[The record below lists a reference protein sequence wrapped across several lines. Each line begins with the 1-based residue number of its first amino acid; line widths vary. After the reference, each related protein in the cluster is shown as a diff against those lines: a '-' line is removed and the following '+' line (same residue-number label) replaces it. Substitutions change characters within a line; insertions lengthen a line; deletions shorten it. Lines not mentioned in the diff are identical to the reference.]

1 MVYVNMMAGASRPTP
16 EQPRGLVIHNEGPS
30 TVTVRI
36 IVHAAGISAE
46 SVTLSAGETHRLDGA
61 VDAPVEVHTKG
72 GMATAFGG
80 HHPIFV
86 IRDGSVLVAPN

>member
-1 MVYVNMMAGASRPTP
+1 MAGASRPTP
-16 EQPRGLVIHNEGPS
+16 GQPRGLVVHNEGPS

-36 IVHAAGISAE
+36 IVHTAGISAE
-46 SVTLSAGETHRLDGA
+46 SVTLPPGETHRFDGA
-61 VDAPVEVHTKG
+61 VDAPVEVHTRD

-80 HHPIFV
+80 HDPLFV